1 MIVTNKISI
10 FNLLP
15 KGQRRPW
22 HPPLTAPLGTD
33 WHSRQELGTP
43 AWAWW
48 DQDPGVAGAAAGLR
62 SCPLLGDVTRPCP
75 RIGRRSRAGWSP
87 LPSLVGVGTAGAS
100 PPWALTPRWLKEP
113 RREGGLQ
120 LPPQSHSCGA
130 ASAHIGQPLRA
141 SVSPLENGHRVCHGQ
156 GPICGDAQS
165 LGGVPW
171 GAAWGWDRAS
181 PLWDAHPSSTSW
193 GGQRGCRGVGG
204 LSPTLCPGPPW
215 LPPGQSCRAVGH
227 STGLDPSGTESRQAG
242 PGSTGAAT
250 RHGLP
255 AAGQR
260 TVPLAAAS
268 L

>member
-1 MIVTNKISI
+1 M
-10 FNLLP
+10 
-15 KGQRRPW
+15 
-22 HPPLTAPLGTD
+22 
-33 WHSRQELGTP
+33 
-43 AWAWW
+43 
-48 DQDPGVAGAAAGLR
+48 
-62 SCPLLGDVTRPCP
+62 
-75 RIGRRSRAGWSP
+75 
-87 LPSLVGVGTAGAS
+87 GVGTAGTL

-120 LPPQSHSCGA
+120 LPPHRRGQWGA
-130 ASAHIGQPLRA
+130 QVPTATPAVLPRPTSANLSEP
-141 SVSPLENGHRVCHGQ
+141 VSPLENGHRVCHGQ

-215 LPPGQSCRAVGH
+215 PPPGQSCRAVGH

-242 PGSTGAAT
+242 LGSTGAAT